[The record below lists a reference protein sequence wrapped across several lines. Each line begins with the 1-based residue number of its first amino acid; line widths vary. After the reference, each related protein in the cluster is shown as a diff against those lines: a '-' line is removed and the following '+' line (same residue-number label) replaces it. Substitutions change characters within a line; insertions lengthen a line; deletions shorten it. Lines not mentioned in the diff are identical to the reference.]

1 MSKSIDEII
10 RDAMERGEF
19 DNLPKAGKPLN
30 LNDYFDTPEDVRLAY
45 SVLKNANFLPEE
57 AVLLKEINELE
68 EQLRQA
74 ADPEKRKNL
83 QKEIEFR
90 RLKYNLLVERVR
102 QPRG

>member
-19 DNLPKAGKPLN
+19 DNLPKSGKPLN
-30 LNDYFDTPEDVRLAY
+30 LDDYFDTPEDVRLAY

-74 ADPEKRKNL
+74 EDPEKRKNL

-102 QPRG
+102 RPRG